1 MDSISNDSNEVRM
14 ILSPVQLAAVLSDA
28 SISEGETLSN
38 RLWGGLGVVG
48 GVVEMFGAG
57 VLCAIPEPTT
67 LSKIGCVVVGVHS
80 LDTVQ
85 ASARQVWTGRQI
97 STDTY
102 NSAVALA
109 EGLGADT
116 DTATKVGMT
125 VDLAIPIAF
134 SLAVGAVRVSAIRG
148 GRIRLAEH
156 ESVNGMHPGGHTLE
170 RHVGKTTEELL
181 ARLERRP
188 KLPATST
195 FKSLEQAEI
204 LTTKTLKA
212 HKYEIEMWVKN
223 APRGIP
229 LRKKISMHFSTPTG
243 IVVRRGSTQ
252 ARDCYRVEIWLE
264 MTNYNGKPYFILTS
278 MPME

>member
-1 MDSISNDSNEVRM
+1 MDSITNDSNEVR
-14 ILSPVQLAAVLSDA
+14 IVLSPVQLAAVLSDA

-48 GVVEMFGAG
+48 GVVEIFGAG
-57 VLCAIPEPTT
+57 VLCAVPEPTT

-97 STDTY
+97 STDKY
-102 NSAVALA
+102 NSAVVLA

-134 SLAVGAVRVSAIRG
+134 SLAVRVSAIRG

-156 ESVNGMHPGGHTLE
+156 ESVNGILPGT
-170 RHVGKTTEELL
+170 
-181 ARLERRP
+181 AR
-188 KLPATST
+188 
-195 FKSLEQAEI
+195 
-204 LTTKTLKA
+204 
-212 HKYEIEMWVKN
+212 W
-223 APRGIP
+223 
-229 LRKKISMHFSTPTG
+229 
-243 IVVRRGSTQ
+243 
-252 ARDCYRVEIWLE
+252 
-264 MTNYNGKPYFILTS
+264 
-278 MPME
+278 